1 LTLTAARKRGIFIM
15 EFILANA
22 GDGLDSVVAL
32 SKLNGSTVEVVERYE
47 YDAFGQTT
55 IYNEPKTQ
63 TYTESQYGNP
73 YTFTGRR
80 LDVLGSNSLLLMCYR
95 YRTYDP
101 YTGRFLQT
109 DPAGYIDTMNLYAYC
124 GNNPV
129 NWIDPW
135 GLTSESPKDCPLQKL
150 IDWVNDWFDRLKEQ
164 RAEDLI
170 DQGAPEE
177 IAHQYVG
184 TPWWGLFH
192 DLEKIAPDPEYN
204 VGWDDL
210 TESTQQ
216 DLEDEFPNI
225 NDHTRWRKRHGY
237 TKPGKGKGGK
247 GYHWYEHP
255 ELKGEKIFLEP
266 L

>member
-1 LTLTAARKRGIFIM
+1 MTLTAARKRGIFIM

-101 YTGRFLQT
+101 YTGRFLQQDLLGV
-109 DPAGYIDTMNLYAYC
+109 DPVGEKL
-124 GNNPV
+124 NPFNPTGQYQDGANTYEYV
-129 NWIDPW
+129 YSDPVTYW
-135 GLTSESPKDCPLQKL
+135 DPLGLKGKTEP
-150 IDWVNDWFDRLKEQ
+150 ET
-164 RAEDLI
+164 
-170 DQGAPEE
+170 PEE
-177 IAHQYVG
+177 PKYPGDGMEPPGDCTQKEYGA
-184 TPWWGLFH
+184 L
-192 DLEKIAPDPEYN
+192 DLA
-204 VGWDDL
+204 
-210 TESTQQ
+210 Q
-216 DLEDEFPNI
+216 DLACAKPFSCKKI
-225 NDHTRWRKRHGY
+225 MLIKMGYNDKNSKWNTMCQSK
-237 TKPGKGKGGK
+237 TKDN
-247 GYHWYEHP
+247 E
-255 ELKGEKIFLEP
+255 EVF
-266 L
+266 